1 MGKSVVVGL
10 GFLIL
15 ACYAGGFLEQLF
27 TESAVRLNPI
37 RNLWHGISRV
47 SGLKCTAAV
56 IVLFGV
62 IAVLIMLRSSGKET
76 YDERNFEIS
85 RQGTYGTAG
94 FMNGEEQEKV
104 LQTNRQAGDVKGVI
118 FGRDLKDGQILSL
131 PVDSRLNRN
140 FAVCGSRAA

>member
-1 MGKSVVVGL
+1 MIKPVFVGL

-27 TESAVRLNPI
+27 LESAVRLNPI
-37 RNLWHGISRV
+37 QNLWHGISQI

-56 IVLFGV
+56 MVLFGI
-62 IAVLIMLRSSGKET
+62 IAVLIMLRGSFPES

-104 LQTNRQAGDVKGVI
+104 LQTIRQAAQI
-118 FGRDLKDGQILSL
+118 GRAH
-131 PVDSRLNRN
+131 V
-140 FAVCGSRAA
+140 